1 MSLPHISLYPGLG
14 DDHLT
19 GIREALSGLATVS
32 SEEEPP
38 DQTAIWVTPRATTEQ
53 LRLPN
58 LRAVI
63 VPWAGVPVALREAMS
78 SQSQV
83 ALYNLHHNAGAAAEM
98 AVGLL
103 IAAARG
109 IVDGDRR
116 MRAGH
121 WYGRMDDRQ
130 GISLFGRS
138 AVVLGYGAIGARVGS
153 VLRTLGMRVFGVRS
167 RPDPGEYGPS
177 DLDLMLEQA
186 HALIV
191 CAPLTAETEGM
202 IDARRLGLLKP
213 PRLVVNVGRGTIIDE
228 AALFESCRDGT
239 IAGAG
244 IDTWYRYPQPGEEAV
259 FPSQFPF
266 HQLNNVVMSPHRAGD
281 GDLIETERRNAIID
295 LLKDLIAGR
304 NVRAVDP
311 ERGY

>member
-1 MSLPHISLYPGLG
+1 VSLPHINVYPGLG
-14 DDHLT
+14 EDHLI

-32 SEEEPP
+32 SDEIPP
-38 DQTAIWVTPRATTEQ
+38 SETVYWITPKATAEQ

-63 VPWAGVPVALREAMS
+63 VPWAGVPVTLREAMAG
-78 SQSQV
+78 QSQV

-153 VLRTLGMRVFGVRS
+153 ALRALGMQVFGVRS
-167 RPDPGEYGPS
+167 RPDAGEYGPG
-177 DLDLMLEQA
+177 DLDLVLEQA

-202 IDARRLGLLKP
+202 IDARRLGLLKS

-228 AALFESCRDGT
+228 TALFESCRDGT

-266 HQLNNVVMSPHRAGD
+266 HQLDNVVMSPHRAGD
-281 GDLIETERRNAIID
+281 GDLIEIERRKALIE
-295 LLKDLIAGR
+295 LLRDLIAGKGA
-304 NVRAVDP
+304 RAVDP
-311 ERGY
+311 EKGY